1 MRVLAAAAAGLL
13 AVHALGPA
21 VGQTL
26 PAAPGPSQAAQGPVA
41 GRLAGQ
47 PGWAA
52 WRDRFVTPQGRVVDT
67 GNGGIS
73 HSEGQGYGMLLAVA
87 AGDRPTFDRIWGWT
101 RANLMVREDALMAWR
116 WEPEKRPAVADM
128 NAASDG
134 DILVAWALTEAG
146 EAWSDEALQIAARRS
161 AVEIGRKLIVLK
173 GEHAPFLLPGPAG
186 FSAADR
192 SDGPLTNPSYLI
204 FPAFERLPI
213 AAPEVD
219 WAGLSRSGLALLR
232 KAGANRAGVPA
243 DWIALRTATP
253 VPAAGLDPV
262 FGYNGIRIVLHLAW
276 AAAGT
281 PESFAS
287 ALRLWGGGDRAPV
300 LVDVASGAVTATL
313 DEPGYRILPALAACA
328 ATGAPLPA
336 AARMPVANQNYYP
349 ATLHLLGLVAV
360 AARHPECLR

>member
-1 MRVLAAAAAGLL
+1 MRLLVLVAAGLL
-13 AVHALGPA
+13 GLGMLAPSFGQAL
-21 VGQTL
+21 
-26 PAAPGPSQAAQGPVA
+26 PGVTARQAAGPVA
-41 GRLAGQ
+41 GRLNGL

-52 WRDRFVTPQGRVVDT
+52 WRDRFVSPQGRVVDT

-87 AGDRPTFDRIWGWT
+87 AMDRAAFDRIWGWT
-101 RANLMVREDALMAWR
+101 RANLMVREDALLAWR
-116 WEPEKRPAVADM
+116 WEPDRRPAVADM

-134 DILVAWALTEAG
+134 DILVAWALTEAA
-146 EAWSDEALQIAARRS
+146 EAWSDEALRVAARRQ

-173 GEHAPFLLPGPAG
+173 GENAPFLLPGPAG

-192 SDGPLTNPSYLI
+192 ADGPLTNPSYLV
-204 FPAFERLPI
+204 FPAFERLPL

-243 DWIALRTATP
+243 DWVSLRTAA
-253 VPAAGLDPV
+253 PAAGIDPV

-276 AAAGT
+276 SSAGT
-281 PESFAS
+281 PESLAP
-287 ALRLWGGGDRAPV
+287 ALNLWGGGDRAPV
-300 LVDVASGAVTATL
+300 LVDVTSGTVNAAL

-328 ATGAPLPA
+328 AAGTPLPP
-336 AARMPVANQNYYP
+336 AARTPVAAQNYYP
-349 ATLHLLGLVAV
+349 ATLHLLALVAV

>member
-1 MRVLAAAAAGLL
+1 MKILALVAAGLL
-13 AVHALGPA
+13 GLCTLVPALGQP
-21 VGQTL
+21 L
-26 PAAPGPSQAAQGPVA
+26 PDATARQAAGPVA
-41 GRLAGQ
+41 GRLSGL
-47 PGWAA
+47 PGWTA

-87 AGDRPTFDRIWGWT
+87 AGDRATFDRIWGWT
-101 RANLMVREDALMAWR
+101 RANLMVREDALLAWR
-116 WEPEKRPAVADM
+116 WEPDKRPAVADM

-146 EAWSDEALQIAARRS
+146 EAWSDEALRVAARRS

-192 SDGPLTNPSYLI
+192 SDGPLTNPSYLV
-204 FPAFERLPI
+204 FPAFERLPL

-243 DWIALRTATP
+243 DWVSLRTAA
-253 VPAAGLDPV
+253 PAAGIDPL

-276 AAAGT
+276 SSAGT
-281 PESFAS
+281 PETFAPAMS
-287 ALRLWGGGDRAPV
+287 LWGGGDRAPV
-300 LVDVASGAVTATL
+300 LVDVTTGTVNAAL

-328 ATGAPLPA
+328 AAGTPLPA
-336 AARMPVANQNYYP
+336 AARMPVASQNYYP
-349 ATLHLLGLVAV
+349 ATLHLLALVAV